1 MNFSAIKFSSIK
13 KEIEDFLTTEYNK
26 AGILYSDA
34 SPYGQ
39 ILSII
44 ENLQQLSFLYLKN
57 AINQFDISLPNS
69 QNERI
74 IRNAAIFA
82 GHIPGRSIS
91 ATGTLKFTLKP
102 SVDLEKEI
110 PGSKI
115 TFFNKLLIK
124 NKTNGLN
131 YSLSIG
137 NEKITHKIN
146 QNYQFYASV
155 IQGVWKTKTY
165 TGSGTALQTFQLSEV
180 GQKDIENFNVEISV
194 NGEIWTMKRHM
205 WDMIPDEKSV
215 VARTGFN
222 GSLDIIFGNGSFGMI
237 PSLGSSISV
246 NYLISDGSNGNI
258 FRRTKNDWTF
268 VDDVL
273 DGNGQTLD
281 VTKVFD
287 ISIYTDVN
295 FGADKEDL
303 QFTKA
308 ILPIVTNNAVMA
320 LPQHYSYEIK
330 KLGVFSHVNAYE
342 NSGTVFVSVTP
353 NVNLFKNQSSNYFT
367 IDKGA
372 FVLDNYEKSKID
384 KYLRSSGT
392 IQLTRKY
399 KIVNPKLSYYSI
411 NLFVIPYSDATDE
424 SVNAQ
429 ILDVISNYFL
439 NLTRIDRIPKVDII
453 KAVSAIKDI
462 HSVDIQ
468 FVSKKNEDYHK
479 ENIQNLQNQ
488 VNMYASTSV
497 VNSPVNYTPTTILGL
512 DATLGDILFESDE
525 LPLIRGGWSDR
536 NSTYYSDDIESNGLK
551 AVNIIKK
558 GVVDVKN
565 KTGA

>member
-1 MNFSAIKFSSIK
+1 MNFTAIRFTGIK

-44 ENLQQLSFLYLKN
+44 VNLQQLSFLYLKN

-91 ATGTLKFTLKP
+91 ASGTLKFTLKP

-110 PGSKI
+110 PGSRISFANKI
-115 TFFNKLLIK
+115 SIK
-124 NKTNGLN
+124 NKTNGLK

-137 NEKITHKIN
+137 NDRVTHKIT
-146 QNYQFYASV
+146 QNYQFFIAV
-155 IQGVWKTKTY
+155 IQGEWKIKTF
-165 TGSGTALQTFQLSEV
+165 TGAGASLQTFQLSEI
-180 GQKDIENFNVEISV
+180 GRKDIENFNVEITV
-194 NGEIWTMKRHM
+194 NGEMWTIKRHM
-205 WDMIPDEKSV
+205 WDMIPDEKAV
-215 VARTGFN
+215 IARTGFN
-222 GSLDIIFGNGSFGMI
+222 GSLDVIFGNGAFGMI
-237 PSLGSSISV
+237 PPIGSTIQVS
-246 NYLISDGSNGNI
+246 YLVSDGSQGNI
-258 FRRTKNDWTF
+258 FRRTQNDWAF

-281 VTKVFD
+281 ITKVFD
-287 ISIYTDVN
+287 IGIYTDIN

-308 ILPIVTNNAVMA
+308 ILPIVTNNAVLA
-320 LPQHYSYEIK
+320 LPKHYAYEIK

-342 NSGTVFVSVTP
+342 SSGTIFISVTP

-384 KYLRSSGT
+384 KYLRSGGT
-392 IQLTRKY
+392 IQLTKKY
-399 KIVNPKLSYYSI
+399 KIVNPTLSYYSI
-411 NLFVIPYSDATDE
+411 NVFVIPYSDATDE
-424 SVNAQ
+424 SVNSQ
-429 ILDVISNYFL
+429 ILDAISTYFL
-439 NLTRIDRIPKVDII
+439 NLSRVDRIPKLDII
-453 KAVSAIKDI
+453 KVLSEISDI

-479 ENIQNLQNQ
+479 NNIQNLQNQ
-488 VNMYASTSV
+488 VNMYATTNM
-497 VNSPVNYTPTTILGL
+497 VNTPVNYTPTTILGL
-512 DATLGDILFESDE
+512 DATLGDILFEANE

-536 NSTYYSDDIESNGLK
+536 NSLYYSDDIDSNGLK

-565 KTGA
+565 KKGI

>member
-91 ATGTLKFTLKP
+91 ATGTLKFNIKP

-110 PGSKI
+110 PGSKV

-131 YSLSIG
+131 YSLSLG

-165 TGSGTALQTFQLSEV
+165 TGSGTGLQTFQLSEV

-205 WDMIPDEKSV
+205 WDMIPDEKAV

-342 NSGTVFVSVTP
+342 NSGTIFVSVTP

-411 NLFVIPYSDATDE
+411 NVFVIPYSDATDE

-453 KAVSAIKDI
+453 KALSAIKDI

-497 VNSPVNYTPTTILGL
+497 VNAPVNYTPTTILGL

-565 KTGA
+565 KTGL

>member
-1 MNFSAIKFSSIK
+1 MNFSAIRFSSIK
-13 KEIEDFLTTEYNK
+13 KEIEDFLTSEYNK

-110 PGSKI
+110 PGSRI
-115 TFFNKLLIK
+115 SFYNKLSIK
-124 NKTNGLN
+124 NKSNGLN
-131 YSLSIG
+131 YSLSLG
-137 NEKITHKIN
+137 NEKITHKIT
-146 QNYQFYASV
+146 QNYQFFTSI
-155 IQGVWKTKTY
+155 IQGVWKRKSY
-165 TGSGTALQTFQLSEV
+165 TGAGLGLQSFQLTEI
-180 GQKDIENFNVEISV
+180 GQKDIENFNVEITV
-194 NGEIWTMKRHM
+194 NGEMWTIKRHM

-222 GSLDIIFGNGSFGMI
+222 GSVDIIFGTGAFGMI
-237 PSLGSSISV
+237 PPLGSIINV
-246 NYLISDGSNGNI
+246 AYLVSDGSLGNI
-258 FRRTKNDWTF
+258 FRRTQNDWTF
-268 VDDVL
+268 IDDVI

-281 VTKVFD
+281 ITKVFD
-287 ISIYTDVN
+287 ISIYTDIN

-320 LPQHYSYEIK
+320 LPQHYTYEIK

-342 NSGTVFVSVTP
+342 ASGTIFISVTP
-353 NVNLFKNQSSNYFT
+353 NVNLFKNQSSNYFS

-372 FVLDNYEKSKID
+372 FLLDNYEKSKID

-392 IQLTRKY
+392 IQLTKKY
-399 KIVNPKLSYYSI
+399 KIVSPIISYYAI
-411 NLFVIPYSDATDE
+411 NVFVIPYSDATDE

-429 ILDVISNYFL
+429 ILESISTYFL
-439 NLTRIDRIPKVDII
+439 NLTRVDRIPKLDII
-453 KAVSAIKDI
+453 KVLSFIKDI

-488 VNMYASTSV
+488 VNKYATTNV
-497 VNSPVNYTPTTILGL
+497 VNAPVNYTPTNVLGL
-512 DATLGDILFESDE
+512 DATLGDIIFEPNE
-525 LPLIRGGWSDR
+525 LPIIRGGWSDR
-536 NSTYYSDDIESNGLK
+536 NSLYYSDDIDSNGLK
-551 AVNIIKK
+551 SVNIIKK
-558 GVVDVKN
+558 GMVDVKN
-565 KTGA
+565 KKGA

>member
-1 MNFSAIKFSSIK
+1 MDFTAIRFTSIK
-13 KEIEDFLTTEYNK
+13 QEIQDFLTSEYNK

-69 QNERI
+69 QNDRI

-82 GHIPGRSIS
+82 GHIPSRAIS

-110 PGSKI
+110 PGSRI
-115 TFFNKLLIK
+115 TFSNKLTIK
-124 NKTNGLN
+124 NKTNGLY

-137 NEKITHKIN
+137 TDTVTHKITS
-146 QNYQFYASV
+146 NYQFFTSI
-155 IQGVWKTKTY
+155 IQGLWKAKTF
-165 TGSGTALQTFQLSEV
+165 TGVGIELQTFQLSEV
-180 GQKDIENFNVEISV
+180 GQKDIENFNVEITV
-194 NGEIWTMKRHM
+194 NGEMWTIKRHM
-205 WDMIPDEKSV
+205 WDMIPDEKAV
-215 VARTGFN
+215 VVRTGFN
-222 GSLDIIFGNGSFGMI
+222 GSLDIIFGNGAFGMI
-237 PSLGSSISV
+237 PPIGAPIVVS
-246 NYLISDGSNGNI
+246 YLVCDGSIGNI
-258 FRRTKNDWTF
+258 FRRTQNDWTF
-268 VDDVL
+268 IDDAL

-281 VTKVFD
+281 ITKVFD
-287 ISIYTDVN
+287 ISIYTDIN
-295 FGADKEDL
+295 FGADKENL

-308 ILPIVTNNAVMA
+308 ILPIVTNNAVLA
-320 LPQHYSYEIK
+320 LPQHYAYEIK

-342 NSGTVFVSVTP
+342 NSGTIFVTVTP

-367 IDKGA
+367 IDMGA

-384 KYLRSSGT
+384 KYLRSGGT
-392 IQLTRKY
+392 IQLTKKY
-399 KIVNPKLSYYSI
+399 KIINPILSYYAI
-411 NLFVIPYSDATDE
+411 NVFVIPYSDATDE
-424 SVNAQ
+424 SVNSQ

-439 NLTRIDRIPKVDII
+439 NLSRVDRIPKLDII
-453 KAVSAIKDI
+453 KALSAIGDI

-468 FVSKKNEDYHK
+468 FICKKNEDYHLS
-479 ENIQNLQNQ
+479 NIQNLQNQ
-488 VNMYASTSV
+488 VNMYSTTNM
-497 VNSPVNYTPTTILGL
+497 VNAPVNYTPTTVLGL
-512 DATLGDILFESDE
+512 DPTLGDILFDPNE
-525 LPLIRGGWSDR
+525 LPIIRGGWSDR
-536 NSTYYSDDIESNGLK
+536 NSLYYSDDIESNGLK

-565 KTGA
+565 KTGV